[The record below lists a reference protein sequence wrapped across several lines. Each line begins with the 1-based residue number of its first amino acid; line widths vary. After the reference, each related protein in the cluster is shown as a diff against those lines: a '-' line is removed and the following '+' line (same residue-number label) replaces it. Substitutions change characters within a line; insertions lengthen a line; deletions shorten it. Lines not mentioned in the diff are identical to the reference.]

1 MKKEQFQ
8 KRKAFD
14 MLEENIEK
22 NRNQLLKAYKRVGDA
37 IHEWLDMIDLLGY
50 VDSEDKLFDLI
61 KRSEQFTNEVRTLPA
76 RTFVSEPTES
86 LTDVFKDVHGYSLKP
101 IGESEEMGYNLT
113 IPHLLPKKEK
123 GDARFIRGSLQY
135 FLEDYYYKN
144 GINQIEEPSTIVFVH
159 EYGEEIPTI
168 QWRDHDN
175 IELNVVVDQISHY
188 MLLDDS
194 PDLCRHLYLSKE
206 AEKTQTEVY
215 IIRNKFLLNWLKEK
229 ELYL

>member
-1 MKKEQFQ
+1 M
-8 KRKAFD
+8 
-14 MLEENIEK
+14 
-22 NRNQLLKAYKRVGDA
+22 
-37 IHEWLDMIDLLGY
+37 
-50 VDSEDKLFDLI
+50 
-61 KRSEQFTNEVRTLPA
+61 
-76 RTFVSEPTES
+76 
-86 LTDVFKDVHGYSLKP
+86 
-101 IGESEEMGYNLT
+101 
-113 IPHLLPKKEK
+113 
-123 GDARFIRGSLQY
+123 
-135 FLEDYYYKN
+135 
-144 GINQIEEPSTIVFVH
+144 H